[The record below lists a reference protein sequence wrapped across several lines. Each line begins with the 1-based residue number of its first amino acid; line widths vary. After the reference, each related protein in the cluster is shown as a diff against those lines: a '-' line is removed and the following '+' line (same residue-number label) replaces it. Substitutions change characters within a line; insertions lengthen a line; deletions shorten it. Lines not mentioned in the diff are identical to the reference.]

1 MDTYIAGETSYLVA
15 KTEQGKE
22 YRLSSCNVKDALN
35 LSFSIVANVIT
46 DGEDVF
52 AELGKTLSITWYQDV
67 AGRPNKLLQYNGYVT
82 EVQELE
88 ANADAIRSF
97 QVTIDA
103 WLSLLKFCRTYRI
116 YQAQSTKDILSDIF
130 DNAGF
135 KGAYKFGAMPST
147 KKEYCTQYN
156 ETDFEFVT
164 RIMAEA
170 GVVFYFTQD
179 EGKHTLMIQN
189 ASAPFSANSVAKFDH
204 ALTKSASNLLMSK
217 FEPQQALTAKTVS
230 LSGYNYEKAKTESGS
245 ASVSSN
251 SIATSNN
258 KRFEHFALSTEQG
271 DYSDSATLVKQLND
285 ANQAN
290 TQNIE
295 MLTDANIVLVGTKLT
310 VKSHPNT
317 QWQSDYNVLACH
329 HNITVT
335 QANLAT
341 TYECRVI
348 CRDPKLPLTPRYP
361 VKPKHNGISNAIV
374 VADSGS
380 FDSKGEINQDKDG
393 RIKVHFLWDVSDSK
407 STSCYLR
414 VMQQTAG
421 VNAGMQFIPR
431 IGDEVLIDFIN
442 GDIDQPIVIGSVY
455 NGNTKPPYAQKD
467 ATQSTIK
474 TGLAEDTAHEICF
487 DDKKGEEKLSFTSG
501 KDLVVTVANNATTLI
516 NADDALTIKKTQT
529 TTIEDKQT
537 ITVTNDYNLKADKIT
552 LEGDSQ
558 IELKVGSNK
567 ITISSSGVKIDASSI
582 ELKSSQD
589 TKISAMNLTTSSNA
603 STKISANANVDIKA
617 TAQANLEGTAGAN
630 VKSTAIAKLEGTAG
644 AQVTSTAM
652 AKLSGTAMAEISGA
666 LVKIN

>member
-22 YRLSSCNVKDALN
+22 YRLSSCKVNDVLN
-35 LSFSIVANVIT
+35 TSFSITTNIIT

-52 AELGKTLSITWYQDV
+52 EQLGKSLSITWYQDV
-67 AGRPNKLLQYNGYVT
+67 AGRPNTLLQYNGYVT
-82 EVQELE
+82 EVRELE
-88 ANADAIRSF
+88 ANAESIRSF
-97 QVTIDA
+97 EVSLSS
-103 WLSLLKFCRTYRI
+103 WLSLLQFCRTYRI
-116 YQAQSTKDILSDIF
+116 YQAQTVKDILSDIF

-147 KKEYCTQYN
+147 KKEYCTQFN
-156 ETDFEFVT
+156 ETDYQFVT

-170 GVVFYFTQD
+170 GVIFYFTQD
-179 EGKHTLMIQN
+179 EGKHTLVVQN
-189 ASAPFSANSVAKFDH
+189 ASAPFSANSLAKFDH
-204 ALTKSASNLLMSK
+204 TLTKSASNLLMSK
-217 FEPQQALTAKTVS
+217 FEPEQKLIAKSIS
-230 LSGYNYEKAKTESGS
+230 LSGYNYDKAKTESGS
-245 ASVSSN
+245 AQVSST
-251 SIATSNN
+251 SIATFTN
-258 KRFEHFALSTEQG
+258 KKLEHFSLSSDKG
-271 DYSDSATLVKQLND
+271 DYSDSTTLVKQLSD
-285 ANQAN
+285 SQQSES
-290 TQNIE
+290 QNIV
-295 MLTDANIVLVGTKLT
+295 MLTDANIVTVGTSLS
-310 VKSHPNT
+310 VKNHPNT
-317 QWQSDYNVLACH
+317 QWQGDYNVLACH
-329 HNITVT
+329 HDIEVS
-335 QANLAT
+335 QSNLST
-341 TYECRVI
+341 SYQCRVT
-348 CRDPKLPLTPRYP
+348 CRSPKLPVTPKYP
-361 VKPKHNGISNAIV
+361 AKPRNTGITNAIV

-431 IGDEVLIDFIN
+431 IGDEVLVDFIN

-455 NGNTKPPYAQKD
+455 NGNTQPPYAQKD

-474 TGLAEDTAHEICF
+474 TGLADDTAHEICF
-487 DDKKGEEKLSFTSG
+487 DDKKGEEKLSLTSG
-501 KDLVVTVANNATTLI
+501 KDFAITVENNATTLV
-516 NADDALTIKKTQT
+516 NAEDSVTIKKTQT
-529 TTIEDKQT
+529 TSIEDSQT
-537 ITVTNDYNLKADKIT
+537 ITVKNNYTLKADKIT
-552 LEGDSQ
+552 LEGDTQ

-589 TKISAMNLTTSSNA
+589 TEISAMNFTTSSNA

-652 AKLSGTAMAEISGA
+652 AKLSGAAMAEITGA

>member
-22 YRLSSCNVKDALN
+22 YRLSGCSIDDILN
-35 LSFSIVANVIT
+35 QGFILIAQLVT

-52 AELGKTLSITWYQDV
+52 DELGKTLSISWYQDV
-67 AGRPNKLLQYNGYVT
+67 AGRPNKLLQYTGYVT
-82 EVQELE
+82 EVKESE
-88 ANADAIRSF
+88 ANAQTVRSF
-97 QVTIDA
+97 QVTVNA
-103 WLSLLKFCRTYRI
+103 WLSLLKFCCTYRI
-116 YQAQSTKDILSDIF
+116 YQAQSVKDILSDIF

-156 ETDFEFVT
+156 ETDYDFVI

-170 GVVFYFTQD
+170 GVVFYFIQD
-179 EGKHTLMIQN
+179 EGKHTLVIQN
-189 ASAPFSANSVAKFDH
+189 ASAPFSANNLAKFDH

-217 FEPQQALTAKTVS
+217 FEPQKTLTAKTIS
-230 LSGYNYEKAKTESGS
+230 LSGYNYDKAKTESGS
-245 ASVSSN
+245 ATVSSSN
-251 SIATSNN
+251 ISTSNN
-258 KRFEHFALSTEQG
+258 KNFEYFALSTDKG
-271 DYSDSATLVKQLND
+271 DYSDSSSLVKQLND
-285 ANQAN
+285 ANQAE

-295 MLTDANIVLVGTKLT
+295 MITDANVVLVGAKLS

-317 QWQSDYNVLACH
+317 QWQNDYNVLACH
-329 HNITVT
+329 HKIEVT
-335 QANLAT
+335 QANLAAS
-341 TYECRVI
+341 YECKVI
-348 CRDPKLPLTPRYP
+348 CRDPTLPLTPRYP
-361 VKPKHNGISNAIV
+361 KKPKNNGISNAIV

-393 RIKVHFLWDVSDSK
+393 RIKVHFLWDVSDTK

-487 DDKKGEEKLSFTSG
+487 DDKKGEEKLSLTSG
-501 KDLVVTVANNATTLI
+501 KDLLVTVANNATTLV
-516 NADDALTIKKTQT
+516 NAEDALTIKKTQK
-529 TTIEDKQT
+529 TTIEDSQT
-537 ITVTNDYNLKADKIT
+537 ISVKNNYSLKADKIT

-652 AKLSGTAMAEISGA
+652 AKLSGAAMAEITGA